1 MSAEKQDP
9 GKIQTILD
17 AARKRFAHYGVAK
30 TTMNEIALDAGMSKA
45 SLYYYFPDKEHL
57 FTEVLRNEMEKFL
70 SESDRMRGQSIP
82 ASEQMR
88 QYVDLRFTCFKQF
101 LNLAT
106 LASTNEETFKSAFAR
121 LHNDF
126 IEREKEIIQSILKAG
141 MKSREFE
148 KLDATMHADL
158 FVSILRG
165 LRVMI
170 LKRRENFIL
179 TPEDYDSLKN
189 YQTEF
194 VSVYV
199 KGISKK

>member
-1 MSAEKQDP
+1 MAAEKQDP
-9 GKIQTILD
+9 DKVQTILD

-30 TTMNEIALDAGMSKA
+30 TTMHEIASDAGMSKA

-57 FTEVLRNEMEKFL
+57 FMEVLRNEIEKFL
-70 SESDRMRGQSIP
+70 AESDRMRNQPIP
-82 ASEQMR
+82 ASEQMK
-88 QYVDLRFTCFKQF
+88 QYVDLRLNCFKRF

-106 LASTNEETFKSAFAR
+106 LATTNEETFKSAFAR

-126 IEREKEIIQSILKAG
+126 VERENEIIQGILKAG
-141 MKSREFE
+141 IKSREFE
-148 KLDATMHADL
+148 KLDVTMHADL

-170 LKRRENFIL
+170 LKRRENFVL
-179 TPEDYDSLKN
+179 TPEDYESLKN

-194 VSVYV
+194 VLVYL